1 MKFAAII
8 LLIGVVVR
16 HYGIFWLSDLT
27 GFSSQA
33 IIYILS
39 GLWEFVLC
47 GILLFIAYG
56 YRWSIWR
63 GLACSALLIGMVE
76 GLMQSGC
83 RLAVKDVRA
92 AKGANLCDYATGLPV
107 GAVVASL
114 AIVMIAWHFGRLV
127 RERTR

>member
-1 MKFAAII
+1 VKLAAII
-8 LLIGVVVR
+8 LLIGVTLR
-16 HYGIFWLSDLT
+16 HYGIAWLSDLS

-33 IIYILS
+33 VIYILS

-63 GLACSALLIGMVE
+63 GLLTSALLIGMVE

-83 RLAVKDVRA
+83 RLAVKDIRA
-92 AKGANLCDYATGLPV
+92 AKGANLCDFATGLPV

-114 AIVMIAWHFGRLV
+114 AIVMIAWHIGRLI
-127 RERTR
+127 RERAS